1 MKTEN
6 KRTFIKVLAFALISI
21 ATPLFS
27 HINAQQA
34 AAPKWV
40 SKAQKSIVSVVTYD
54 KEGNML
60 HSGTGFYIA
69 SNGIAM
75 ADYGLFKGAYSA
87 VVVDMNGEKSNV
99 ERILGADDTYALVRF
114 KTANKKATPLSIAA
128 STPSRD
134 AMVFAVNFS
143 KDKISQ
149 CPSATVADIKLVNE
163 DIPYYSLSYATG
175 AEYLGAPLF
184 NSNGDLIGTIQPSL
198 NASGYAIGIKFA
210 DKLIIQA
217 LSTKANNLALEKIHI
232 KKGLPDTAEESL
244 VYLYVKSRNTP
255 NEEYVDMLNLF
266 IETYPDNAE
275 GYYRRATPYTDM
287 CRFDDADNDL
297 QTYLKLSEDKALA
310 NSKIADAIHTKL
322 VYQPTPEYDKWNFD
336 VALDYIN
343 KALAE
348 KPDNFE
354 FKLLKTQILMSKK
367 DYDSAIEIY
376 DEINNSD
383 LRSPATLYASSL
395 AHGGRGDSVNVQIEL
410 LDSAISLFGNPL
422 PAEAAN
428 YILQRGRLFA
438 NSERYREAVQDYNQ
452 YCYLCNNKVSDVF
465 YYDRAQ
471 LESNGKMYQQA
482 LEDLNTAISMSPRT
496 PLYYIEKGG
505 LLLRVNQID
514 ESITTLQ
521 QALQLA
527 PNAVDAYRMLGYA
540 QIQKGDKVNGKK
552 NLEKAVELG
561 DENAQSLIDKYA
573 K

>member
-1 MKTEN
+1 MKTES
-6 KRTFIKVLAFALISI
+6 KRTFRKVLTFAIISI
-21 ATPLFS
+21 VAPLFS

-54 KEGNML
+54 KEGNMM

-69 SNGIAM
+69 ANGIAV
-75 ADYGLFKGAYSA
+75 ADYGLFNGAYSA
-87 VVVDMNGEKSNV
+87 VVVDMNGEKSSV

-114 KTANKKATPLSIAA
+114 TTSNKKATPLTIASNA
-128 STPSRD
+128 PSRD
-134 AMVFAVNFS
+134 AMAFAINYS

-149 CPSATVADIKLVNE
+149 CPSATISDIKPVADAV
-163 DIPYYSLSYATG
+163 PYYTLSYAIG
-175 AEYLGAPLF
+175 EEYLGAPLF
-184 NSNGDLIGTIQPSL
+184 NSNGDLIGTVQPAL
-198 NASGYAIGIKFA
+198 NANGYAIGIKFV
-210 DKLIIQA
+210 DKLAIQA
-217 LSTKANNLALEKIHI
+217 LSTKANNLALDNIHI
-232 KKGLPDTAEESL
+232 KKGLPDSAEESL
-244 VYLYVKSRNTP
+244 VYLYIKSRNTP
-255 NEEYVDMLNLF
+255 NEEYVDMLDLF
-266 IETYPDNAE
+266 IETYPNNAE
-275 GYYRRATPYTDM
+275 GYCRRAIPYTDM
-287 CRFDDADNDL
+287 CRFDDADRDL
-297 QTYLKLSEDKALA
+297 QTYYKLSEDKALA
-310 NSKIADAIHTKL
+310 NSKIADAIYTKL

-336 VALDYIN
+336 VALEYIN

-348 KPDNFE
+348 KPDNFD

-367 DYDSAIEIY
+367 DYDAALEIY
-376 DEINNSD
+376 DEINNSE
-383 LRSPATLYASSL
+383 LRSPGTLYASSL
-395 AHGGRGDSVNVQIEL
+395 AHGGRGDSVDVQIEL
-410 LDSAISLFGNPL
+410 LDSAISMFGEPL

-428 YILQRGRLFA
+428 YLLQRGRLFA
-438 NSERYREAVQDYNQ
+438 DSERYREAVQDYNQ

-471 LESNGKMYQQA
+471 LETNGKMYQQA
-482 LEDLNTAISMSPRT
+482 LDDLTTAISMAPRI

-514 ESITTLQ
+514 ECITTLQ

-527 PNAVDAYRMLGYA
+527 PNSVDAYRMLGFA